1 MKRIGMARRL
11 AALACAALFVFVG
24 AGAVGCKQS
33 AAAGGQATASSGSG
47 SSTSSS
53 SSSSSSASKVSWS
66 GSQTVTVVDPMNGM
80 TALTAQ
86 IPAGWLF
93 AGTVTRPTGC
103 HAPPIA
109 WMSTSAVA
117 QDGITA
123 LVSLPSVSW
132 NWTSSKAMEKF
143 NVAHKCPSV
152 DISTAAG
159 FLVNIAL
166 PNLQPNAKVEAVLGP
181 NASDQASIAAQ
192 KLAPGRTLD
201 GAQLR
206 IQYVQAGLPIE
217 EMISATVDCTTT
229 TGVAL
234 FGSGEGPP
242 QNRRCSTNGT
252 NIVRAPQGQLDAALA
267 AIASPSFQAL
277 AKNSHPNNDWF
288 MRVVKEQQSVFAQA
302 TAQFNQSAAAIRAQ
316 GQAEQNARIAKAQQF
331 DAQLKASTQASM
343 ANAQASQNAVDA
355 AAHASE
361 NYSLDRQDF
370 VNTATGQ
377 TITASSQ
384 YNHAWMSSDQSTL
397 IQTNDPTLDP
407 NGSVYPVSQSW
418 NELVP
423 K

>member
-1 MKRIGMARRL
+1 M
-11 AALACAALFVFVG
+11 
-24 AGAVGCKQS
+24 
-33 AAAGGQATASSGSG
+33 
-47 SSTSSS
+47 
-53 SSSSSSASKVSWS
+53 
-66 GSQTVTVVDPMNGM
+66 
-80 TALTAQ
+80 TAQ
-86 IPAGWLF
+86 IPAGWMF

-132 NWTSSKAMEKF
+132 NWTSSAAMEKF

-152 DISTAAG
+152 NITTAAS
-159 FLVNIAL
+159 FLINIAI
-166 PNLQPNAKVEAVLGP
+166 PNLEPSAKVEAVLGP
-181 NASDQASIAAQ
+181 NAGDQASIAAQ

-201 GAQLR
+201 GAQVR
-206 IQYVQAGLPIE
+206 IQYVQAGLPLE

-267 AIASPSFQAL
+267 AMATPSFQAL
-277 AKNSHPNNDWF
+277 MKNSHPNNDWF

-302 TAQFNQSAAAIRAQ
+302 TAQFNQSAAALRAQ
-316 GQAEQNARIAKAQQF
+316 AQAEQNARIAQAQQF
-331 DAQLKASTQASM
+331 DAQLKASTAASM

-355 AAHASE
+355 AAHASV

-384 YNHAWMSSDQSTL
+384 YNQAWMSSDGSTV
-397 IQTNDPTLDP
+397 IQTNNPNYDP
-407 NGSVYPVSQSW
+407 NGSVSPVSQSW

>member
-1 MKRIGMARRL
+1 
-11 AALACAALFVFVG
+11 
-24 AGAVGCKQS
+24 
-33 AAAGGQATASSGSG
+33 
-47 SSTSSS
+47 
-53 SSSSSSASKVSWS
+53 
-66 GSQTVTVVDPMNGM
+66 VTVVDPMNGM
-80 TALTAQ
+80 TAMTAQ

-132 NWTSSKAMEKF
+132 NWTSSAAMEKV

-152 DISTAAG
+152 DITTAAS
-159 FLVNIAL
+159 FLVNIAV
-166 PNLQPNAKVEAVLGP
+166 PNLEPSAKIEAVLGP

-201 GAQLR
+201 GAQVR

-217 EMISATVDCTTT
+217 EMISATVDCATT

-242 QNRRCSTNGT
+242 QDRHCSTNGT

-267 AIASPSFQAL
+267 AIATPGFQAL
-277 AKNSHPNNDWF
+277 AKNSHPNNAWF
-288 MRVVKEQQSVFAQA
+288 MRVVKEQQWTFEQA

-316 GQAEQNARIAKAQQF
+316 GQEEQDARIAKAQQF
-331 DAQLKASTQASM
+331 DAQLKASTAASM
-343 ANAQASQNAVDA
+343 ANAQATQNSIDA
-355 AAHASE
+355 AAHNSV
-361 NYSLDRQDF
+361 NYSLDRKDF

-377 TITASSQ
+377 TVTASSQ
-384 YNHAWMSSDQSTL
+384 YSQAWMSSDQSTL
-397 IQTNDPTLDP
+397 IQTNNPNYDP
-407 NGSVYPVSQSW
+407 NGSVSPVSQSW